1 MKNAGLTGISDDIYL
16 IKTFDFLHA
25 DTVIRLNNAAGG
37 HGHLSITESLQNLT
51 VSYSRLD
58 ENYQRTWVIQQG
70 ADLMSLQT
78 VATTSEY
85 IQDLDVLSVNGTS
98 RIIGNFHDSLYE
110 LQIENNTLVTS
121 TLLYSGGIQ
130 LGFSA
135 LVLPDNNVAIVY
147 EADWNEQRDIF
158 MDRFS
163 FPQ

>member
-1 MKNAGLTGISDDIYL
+1 M
-16 IKTFDFLHA
+16 
-25 DTVIRLNNAAGG
+25 
-37 HGHLSITESLQNLT
+37 
-51 VSYSRLD
+51 
-58 ENYQRTWVIQQG
+58 
-70 ADLMSLQT
+70 
-78 VATTSEY
+78 
-85 IQDLDVLSVNGTS
+85 NGTS

-110 LQIENNTLVTS
+110 MQIENNTLVSS